1 MTFKA
6 RMSWFY
12 PERHNVSLKKEFGFI
27 VSNFFYLRMT
37 LDLLCPLGKDACY
50 WRGSV
55 IAFIIRNHR
64 LEIYESYCTETQD
77 HLPSTS
83 YAYIS
88 SLLGW
93 PSPSLCG
100 HMIWNVKD
108 VNSSLKHGIA
118 ALGWKGQL

>member
-55 IAFIIRNHR
+55 IAFIDFYSVIPD
-64 LEIYESYCTETQD
+64 YESY
-77 HLPSTS
+77 
-83 YAYIS
+83 
-88 SLLGW
+88 
-93 PSPSLCG
+93 
-100 HMIWNVKD
+100 
-108 VNSSLKHGIA
+108 
-118 ALGWKGQL
+118 